1 MQGLLGESWP
11 ALEAALQ
18 MPPPVS
24 IRFNPSKAVDRAY
37 WPEVSASVPWHP
49 DGYYLTS
56 RPIFTLDPILHAGAY
71 YVQEASSMFVY
82 EAMRQHR
89 PEGPL
94 QVLDLCAAPGGKST
108 LLAAML
114 GPEDLLLS
122 NEVIRQRT
130 GPLRENLER
139 WGISN
144 LAVTNADAE
153 DFTAL
158 EAYFDVIL
166 TDAPCS
172 GEGLF
177 RKDPDAV
184 KEWSL
189 PNVELCAGRQ
199 KRILTAAV
207 QALKPGGLL
216 LYSTCTYNK
225 LEDEDNTHWLQ
236 ESFALEALSIAIPP
250 EWGIEGAGQNGYH
263 FYPHKL
269 AGEGFYLAAFR
280 KAEGPEPK
288 RYIPGQFAKL
298 KALPKAQLA
307 QLPPIFKDASALNF
321 YQTPTEEII
330 ALPKHLEQDFL
341 FLDKIL
347 KNKWFGVL
355 AGAFKGKDFIPA
367 HALAMSMEIH
377 ADWPSLELS
386 REDALRFL
394 KKETFDLPVG
404 ASTGWT
410 LARYAGL
417 NLGWMKILPNRM
429 NNYFPQERRIRME
442 L

>member
-1 MQGLLGESWP
+1 MQGLLGDAWP
-11 ALEAALQ
+11 LLEAALQ
-18 MPPPVS
+18 SSPPVS
-24 IRFNPSKAVDRAY
+24 IRFNPSKAVDRVY

-49 DGYYLTS
+49 DGHYLKQ
-56 RPIFTLDPILHAGAY
+56 RPVFTLDPMLHAGAY

-82 EAMRQHR
+82 EALRQHR

-94 QVLDLCAAPGGKST
+94 RVLDLCAAPGGKST

-114 GPEDLLLS
+114 GPDDLLLS

-144 LAVTNADAE
+144 LAVANADSE

-158 EAYFDVIL
+158 EGYFDVIL

-177 RKDPDAV
+177 RKDPDAI

-199 KRILTAAV
+199 RRILAAAV

-216 LYSTCTYNK
+216 LYSTCTYNAM
-225 LEDEDNTHWLQ
+225 EDEDNAHWLQ
-236 ESFALEALSIAIPP
+236 TQFDLQALTIQTPP
-250 EWGIEGAGQNGYH
+250 EWGIEGNGANGYH

-280 KAEGPEPK
+280 KAAGEIPK
-288 RYIPGQFAKL
+288 RNTPAHFAKL

-307 QLPPIFKDASALNF
+307 QLPPVFRDSSALNF
-321 YQTPTEEII
+321 YLTPTEEII
-330 ALPKHLEQDFL
+330 ALPKHLETDFL
-341 FLDKIL
+341 ILDKVL

-355 AGAFKGKDFIPA
+355 AGTFKGRDFIPA
-367 HALAMSMEIH
+367 HGLAMSLEIS
-377 ADWPSLELS
+377 AALPALELS

-394 KKETFDLPVG
+394 KKETFDLPSG
-404 ASTGWT
+404 AANGWT
-410 LARYAGL
+410 LARFAGL
-417 NLGWMKILPNRM
+417 NLGWMKVLPNRM
-429 NNYFPQERRIRME
+429 NNYLPQERRIRME
-442 L
+442 I